1 MVRFFVKRFL
11 CLLLVVWIVSVLAFV
26 MMRLAPGDAAV
37 MALPDYASEEQIELM
52 REKLGL
58 DKPYITQYFMYLGD
72 LLKGDFGT
80 SVLYERPC
88 LDVIMERLPA
98 TMSVA
103 LVCATMVLVVSI
115 PLGII
120 AGVNKG
126 GPVDF
131 FAVLFALLGQSMS
144 VVWVCVL
151 LLLLCSVKN
160 SWLPSMGYNGLFDVK
175 YLIMPAIAMGYKMCA
190 GMVRMGRSGMIDVL
204 SEDYI
209 TCAYARGM
217 NKFQVNCKYAFK
229 NSIIPVITIFGMDV
243 AQMLAG
249 AVIIEETFTIPGIGS
264 MLVKAVNNRD
274 YPLTQSALIVTAAM
288 FAIVN
293 LVVDIVNALVDRR
306 MKLN

>member
-26 MMRLAPGDAAV
+26 MIRLAPGDAAV
-37 MALPDYASEEQIELM
+37 MALPDYASEEQIEVM

>member
-151 LLLLCSVKN
+151 LLLLCAVKN

>member
-98 TMSVA
+98 TMSAA
-103 LVCATMVLVVSI
+103 LVCAIMVLVVSI

-217 NKFQVNCKYAFK
+217 SKFQVNCKYAFK

-293 LVVDIVNALVDRR
+293 LIVDIVNALVDRR

>member
-249 AVIIEETFTIPGIGS
+249 VVIIEETFTIPGIGS

>member
-1 MVRFFVKRFL
+1 MVRLFDKRFL

>member
-1 MVRFFVKRFL
+1 
-11 CLLLVVWIVSVLAFV
+11 
-26 MMRLAPGDAAV
+26 
-37 MALPDYASEEQIELM
+37 M

>member
-1 MVRFFVKRFL
+1 
-11 CLLLVVWIVSVLAFV
+11 
-26 MMRLAPGDAAV
+26 
-37 MALPDYASEEQIELM
+37 
-52 REKLGL
+52 
-58 DKPYITQYFMYLGD
+58 
-72 LLKGDFGT
+72 
-80 SVLYERPC
+80 
-88 LDVIMERLPA
+88 
-98 TMSVA
+98 
-103 LVCATMVLVVSI
+103 
-115 PLGII
+115 
-120 AGVNKG
+120 
-126 GPVDF
+126 
-131 FAVLFALLGQSMS
+131 
-144 VVWVCVL
+144 
-151 LLLLCSVKN
+151 
-160 SWLPSMGYNGLFDVK
+160 
-175 YLIMPAIAMGYKMCA
+175 
-190 GMVRMGRSGMIDVL
+190 MVRMGRSGMIDVL

>member
-229 NSIIPVITIFGMDV
+229 NSITPVITIFGMDV

>member
-103 LVCATMVLVVSI
+103 LVCAIMVLVVSI

-217 NKFQVNCKYAFK
+217 SKFQVNCKYAFK

-293 LVVDIVNALVDRR
+293 LIVDIVNALVDRR